1 MRCGYP
7 AAERKF
13 NKGKDLMGTSTLLNV
28 NVLSVMVGSA
38 PAYVATDRPAGSG
51 FRTED
56 GAVRKAEQY
65 CAGTSEKGSRCTGR
79 QPCMLRCL
87 ATHARGRLQL

>member
-1 MRCGYP
+1 
-7 AAERKF
+7 
-13 NKGKDLMGTSTLLNV
+13 MGTSTLLNV

-51 FRTED
+51 FGFRTED
-56 GAVRKAEQY
+56 GAVRKAEQC

-87 ATHARGRLQL
+87 PTHARGRLQL